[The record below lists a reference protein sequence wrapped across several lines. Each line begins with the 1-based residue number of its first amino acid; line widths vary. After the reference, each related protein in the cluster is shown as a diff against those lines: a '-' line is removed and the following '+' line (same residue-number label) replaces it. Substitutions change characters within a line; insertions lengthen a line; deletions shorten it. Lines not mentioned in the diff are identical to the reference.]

1 MGKAGFGGEDW
12 APPIVGARGSA
23 HNEHTEGIDVVVMQG
38 NYRLK
43 TLIVDSWPAVREHL
57 IELVQD
63 VDTIE
68 VVGQAGN
75 AAEAVEAIGRL
86 HPDVIVLD
94 PLTQGAGV
102 EDLQAIK
109 QAAPDAKI
117 VMLAFYPHSRYP
129 ATYLHAGADY
139 VLDKLTEV
147 RRVGE
152 VLAAL

>member
-1 MGKAGFGGEDW
+1 M
-12 APPIVGARGSA
+12 
-23 HNEHTEGIDVVVMQG
+23 VMVQG
-38 NYRLK
+38 NYRLR

-57 IELVQD
+57 IELVAH
-63 VDTIE
+63 VDSIE
-68 VVGQAGN
+68 VVGEAGN
-75 AAEAVEAIGRL
+75 AAEAVEAIERL
-86 HPDVIVLD
+86 RPDVIVMD

-109 QAAPDAKI
+109 RAAPAAKI

-129 ATYLHAGADY
+129 ATYLHAGADF

-147 RRVGE
+147 TRVGE